1 MDEKQGSKT
10 GKGSGRR
17 PLLFQFTHLY
27 PTCTAKAGPLRLFIR
42 PSYLTRCRVACDVE
56 PYQILALILSA
67 LVHLRDR
74 PSGALICPCLN
85 SFQLLHSIYPANF
98 LLSIGPPALHRLQAP
113 KYSISPLVRP
123 TSARGAPRTIL
134 PSIFHLEGPSPASP
148 RASLSYPGA
157 PRVCDRSQKPTKWIT
172 VALPATRR
180 RSCEEGA
187 SYFPDQFV
195 FPANASF
202 PNYPRLC
209 FCNEPIYNI
218 ALF

>member
-1 MDEKQGSKT
+1 M
-10 GKGSGRR
+10 
-17 PLLFQFTHLY
+17 
-27 PTCTAKAGPLRLFIR
+27 
-42 PSYLTRCRVACDVE
+42 E

-67 LVHLRDR
+67 LVHLRDK

-85 SFQLLHSIYPANF
+85 SFQLLHSIY
-98 LLSIGPPALHRLQAP
+98 LESGPLIPFCPSVLPRFTAL
-113 KYSISPLVRP
+113 RP
-123 TSARGAPRTIL
+123 PSTRSLPQSDPPSARGAPRTIL
-134 PSIFHLEGPSPASP
+134 PSIFHLEGPSQASP

-157 PRVCDRSQKPTKWIT
+157 PRVCGRSQKPTKWIA